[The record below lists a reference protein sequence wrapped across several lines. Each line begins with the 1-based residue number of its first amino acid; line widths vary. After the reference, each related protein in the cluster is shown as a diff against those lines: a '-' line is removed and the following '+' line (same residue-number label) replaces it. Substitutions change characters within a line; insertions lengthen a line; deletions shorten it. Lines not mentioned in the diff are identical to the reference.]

1 MKQIQ
6 LLLLILLFS
15 VVTVSVYGQSI
26 FTNPI
31 TGTNPNT
38 TNPYVIGQIINPN
51 ITVSGIGRGAGITGT
66 NANDRYNTTGWSIG
80 VIDLTDY
87 FEFTLTP
94 TAGFKIDF
102 ASFVYTGQVS
112 AGTPNFS
119 FRSSVDGFTTDIGL
133 PTTTGATISLA
144 GAAYQNINSAITF
157 RLYAYGL
164 AASTTTYSINDFT
177 FNGLV
182 NPIGIISATN
192 GDWYLGSTW
201 VGGVVPTDAQ
211 SAVVDHFVTS
221 IAPITRDAGTYT
233 IINAGK
239 SLAISGGTY
248 TNNGTTSV
256 AGTFEIGTGGYAA
269 GNNFIYNTTTGTL
282 NFNTVGNY
290 VVNATDAYWPV
301 VNGPANVNVL
311 SSGMTL
317 NTGAN
322 RIVSGLFTTASS
334 GLFAVNF
341 PAATLTLNG
350 TCRIDFGGAFGNAP
364 IFGNASTLIYNSAG
378 TYGRGLEWAANGVG
392 TIGVTPGYPN
402 NLQISNST
410 IIDYNNG
417 TPSNK
422 AIAGNLLIDAGSS
435 LYLDFGPPL
444 ASNGDLT
451 VAGNVTNNG
460 NFTLADDVGDD
471 LYLGGNFVN
480 TGVFNSNAKAIF
492 FTKTGT
498 QTVSSTNPLTFSY
511 VVQQPA
517 SGVNIVQLLSDLVIS
532 APSAGNA
539 LSFTNATDVFDINSR
554 NLTIGTLGIANTISG
569 LGSFRGSTTSNLTL
583 LGNGSIGDLRFA
595 TSLQLGTF
603 TVNRTSAAIGC
614 VMTSALTINTTLTLT
629 NGIIDLG
636 NNNMTIGTTAT
647 ITGNSSNNYI
657 IADVSY
663 GVNALLRKNFL
674 AAGTFLYPIGD
685 RTTSDSGSQYAPITL
700 AFTGG
705 TYGGSAAT
713 AVEDIKNPNLDASTD
728 FITRYWRIATT
739 GIAPTSY
746 IATANYY
753 ATDVNG
759 TEANCISNQWN
770 GLTWLNN
777 GNNTGTNTLT
787 LTGTTIPATNQITKG
802 VRDAEINIQQGVTA
816 YATNSTYAFGARALG
831 TNTDVVFTI
840 QNLGQANLNLSA
852 ATIIGNP
859 QYSLF
864 VNYAA
869 AVTGPTGTTTFTIR
883 FSPNAIAAF
892 TGSISIPSNDSS
904 GAENP
909 YIINFTGSGI
919 ASSASDL
926 VLVTGS
932 PAATISSIINDV
944 VLTSTT
950 GVQVMNY
957 TIRDGGAT
965 VDTDNLPTTLT
976 GFTISQSASNNV
988 VNWQNGIQTISLFD
1002 GTTKLADG
1010 VVTATTIVF
1019 SGLNSIAA
1027 DNGTKTLSLR
1037 LSLKCPLG
1045 AGVADS
1051 QDFGFSITP
1060 ANTTFDAL
1068 GSAKNAS
1075 FAVVTNANNT
1085 NVIAVVA
1092 TQLVFSNQPVSTG
1105 VGNTMSNVV
1114 VRAVDTCGN
1123 TDTGFITAI
1132 TLTSTGAMTGQPIN
1146 VNATLGV
1153 ATFIGIV
1160 HTVVAT
1166 NLTMTA
1172 AGTGVTS
1179 ILSSNYDIGAVT
1191 VLEKGDLAILAVNT
1205 TNATSNDEFSFVCF
1219 KDILPGTQIYFT
1231 DNGYERIT
1239 AGLWGDTEG
1248 VFSITRTGT
1257 TLTKG
1262 TIISLESIVSTGIND
1277 PTDFTVSACGV
1288 LDANWTK
1295 SVISPATVFFNL
1307 NKDDQI
1313 WITQGGAWA
1322 SLDNAIPHN
1331 ATYTGGTVLYGWTEI
1346 AWKTAPNYASTAGS
1360 TMFPGNR
1367 CYSTD
1372 VANTANADAFVKFD
1386 DPTNPDFSIL
1396 TRDKIDWIAVI
1407 NDPANWRS
1415 YADNAT
1421 YNAIAANT
1429 NYDYKGAATCPA
1441 LTITAGTFV
1450 DGAWTGLKDTNWF
1463 NCNNWDTLEVPLA
1476 TSNVTLASPK
1486 AIRLADISATATDAA
1501 LFGNIARCNN
1511 LTVSGQKVTLNG
1523 SINNKLEV
1531 NGNLI
1536 INGTGGIDMTDG
1548 VAGTPDGE
1556 ITLLGNWTNSRG
1568 EGFFNEGE
1576 GTVIFKGTTTQNVT
1590 CALGTPEN
1598 FFNVTL
1604 DNTFTTDNFN
1614 SDLIAN
1620 GNLDIRPSKNLT
1632 VKTGHY
1638 ALAGKNLTVGA
1649 GSILEIED
1657 DASLV
1662 QTDDSGIVTNNGT
1675 TRVLK
1680 TTTPYVQYDYT
1691 YWCSPIK
1698 VETTGSVFAANPA
1711 NYIFDFTTAN
1721 YLDLYSVSSSGGTGF
1736 PQVSGSPDTFDDGS
1750 DEWLPKTGASPMLD
1764 AKGYIAMGPTAA
1776 GLTGQSVI
1784 FTENGANGRLNN
1796 GVVTVAVTKDKYN
1809 TDGLTGA
1816 DTFHTN
1822 SNFIGNPFASAIDL
1836 VELKNDNPLLTG
1848 TFYFWTHKT
1857 PIAVLNPGPW
1867 LYNFTNND
1875 YVTFT
1880 TGTGGSASSCSGCP
1894 VPDRYVD
1901 SCQGFFANVTDNGNI
1916 TFNNSQRVTG
1926 NNAAFYRSSTPEDS
1940 KIWLNFGA
1948 SNGETRQILV
1958 GFIDGAEDEYN
1969 PYYDG
1974 LRLENGSGFDFY
1986 SYITSNPA
1994 QRLAVQGLAPFNDQ
2008 KTVPLGLEIIES
2020 GNHSISIANSEGVF
2034 NSGQAI
2040 YLQDNVTNTTHNF
2053 ANGAYVFAN
2062 GVGDAINDR
2071 FLLRFTDPSLGIA
2084 TTDLQ
2089 NNNVIITSKNDKTN
2103 IKSNLLKIDKVL
2115 IYDILGRELLNKTKV
2130 NEFEFSV
2137 NSQWSKQ
2144 ALIVKVVL
2152 ENGEVITKKIVN

>member
-1 MKQIQ
+1 MKQIR
-6 LLLLILLFS
+6 LLLLILLTS
-15 VVTVSVYGQSI
+15 IVSETVYGQSI

-31 TGTNPNT
+31 MGTNPNT
-38 TNPYVIGQIINPN
+38 TNPYIAGQIVDPN
-51 ITVSGIGRGAGITGT
+51 ITVSGIGRGTGISGT
-66 NANDRYNTTGWSIG
+66 NANDRYNTNGWSTT

-94 TAGFKIDF
+94 NGGFKIDF
-102 ASFVYTGQVS
+102 ASFVYTGLVS
-112 AGTPNFS
+112 AGTPSFS
-119 FRSSVDGFTTDIGL
+119 FRSSIDGFTTNIGT
-133 PTTTGATISLA
+133 PTAAGTTISLA
-144 GAAYQNINSAITF
+144 GAAYQNITTATTF

-164 AASTTTYSINDFT
+164 TAATTTYSINDFT
-177 FNGLV
+177 FNGIV
-182 NPIGIISATN
+182 GPSGPFSVTSGDWNVGSTWSTGTVPTSTDNATISATH
-192 GDWYLGSTW
+192 
-201 VGGVVPTDAQ
+201 VV
-211 SAVVDHFVTS
+211 
-221 IAPITRDAGTYT
+221 
-233 IINAGK
+233 
-239 SLAISGGTY
+239 Y
-248 TNNGTTSV
+248 TNTNLTRSAITSV
-256 AGTFEIGTGGYAA
+256 IGTFELRNGGYAN
-269 GNNFIYNTTTGTL
+269 GTNFNYNATSGTL
-282 NFNTVGNY
+282 NFNTSGNY
-290 VVNATDAYWPV
+290 GVNATDVYWPTT
-301 VNGPANVNVL
+301 NPPFNVNVL
-311 SSGMTL
+311 QSGITL
-317 NTGAN
+317 NAGAN
-322 RIVSGLFTTASS
+322 RVVGGIFSTASA
-334 GLFAVNF
+334 GVFAINF
-341 PAATLTLNG
+341 PTATLTLNG
-350 TCRIDFGGAFGNAP
+350 TCRIDLGGAFGNAP
-364 IFGNASTLIYNSAG
+364 IFGNTSTLIYNSGA

-392 TIGVTPGYPN
+392 VIGTTPGYPN
-402 NLQISNST
+402 NLQISNNT
-410 IIDYNNG
+410 TIDYNNG

-435 LYLDFGPPL
+435 LFLDFGPPL
-444 ASNGDLT
+444 PSNGDLT

-517 SGVNIVQLLSDLVIS
+517 SGANIVQLLSDLVIS

-539 LSFTNATDVFDINSR
+539 LTFSNVTDVFDINGR
-554 NLTIGTLGIANTISG
+554 NLTIGTSGIANTILG
-569 LGSFRGSTTSNLTL
+569 LGSFRGSTTSNLSI

-595 TSLQLGTF
+595 TSLQLGSF
-603 TVNRTSAAIGC
+603 TVNRTSAAIAC
-614 VMTSALTINTTLTLT
+614 VMTSPVTINTTLTLT

-647 ITGNSSNNYI
+647 ITGNSSSNYI
-657 IADVSY
+657 IADVNN
-663 GVNALLRKNFL
+663 GINALLRKNFA

-685 RTTSDSGSQYAPITL
+685 STASDLGSQYSPITL

-713 AVEDIKNPNLDASTD
+713 AVEDIKNINLNASTD
-728 FITRYWRIATT
+728 YITRYWRMSST
-739 GIAPTSY
+739 GISPASY
-746 IATANYY
+746 TATANYL
-753 ATDVNG
+753 ATDVVG

-777 GNNTGTNTLT
+777 GNNTGTNVLT
-787 LTGTTIPATNQITKG
+787 LTGTTVPTTNHITKG
-802 VRDAEINIQQGVTA
+802 LIDPEINIRQLLVNYLSGGTPF
-816 YATNSTYAFGARALG
+816 AFGARAVG
-831 TNTDVVFTI
+831 SNTDIVFTI
-840 QNLGQANLNLSA
+840 QNLGQGSLNLGA
-852 ATIIGNP
+852 ATITGGP
-859 QYSLF
+859 EFSLF
-864 VNYAA
+864 ANYVSP
-869 AVTGPTGTTTFTIR
+869 VTGPSGTTTFTIR
-883 FSPNAIAAF
+883 FSPTSIAAF
-892 TGSISIPSNDSS
+892 TGSISIPNNDGS
-904 GAENP
+904 GSENP
-909 YIINFTGSGI
+909 YIINFTGNGI
-919 ASSASDL
+919 ASALSDL
-926 VLVTGS
+926 ILVTGS
-932 PAATISSIINDV
+932 PTPIISSTINDA

-950 GVQVMNY
+950 GVQVMNF

-965 VDTDNLPTTLT
+965 APDTDNLPTILT
-976 GFTISQSASNNV
+976 GFTISQSATDNV
-988 VNWQNGIQTISLFD
+988 GIWSDGIQAISLFD

-1010 VVTATTIVF
+1010 VVTATTVVF
-1019 SGLNSIAA
+1019 SGLNSTAL

-1045 AGVADS
+1045 TGALDGE
-1051 QDFGFSITP
+1051 DFGFSITN
-1060 ANTTFDAL
+1060 ANTTFATT
-1068 GSAKNAS
+1068 GSSKSA
-1075 FAVVTNANNT
+1075 FGAVLNPNLT
-1085 NVIAVVA
+1085 NVIQVVA
-1092 TQLVFSNQPVSTG
+1092 TQLSFSTQPISTG
-1105 VGNTMSNVV
+1105 VGSGMSNVV
-1114 VRAVDTCGN
+1114 VKATDLCGN
-1123 TDTGFITAI
+1123 TDLGFTGSVS
-1132 TLTSTGAMTGQPIN
+1132 LTSTGTMTGQPI
-1146 VNATLGV
+1146 VVSAIAGV
-1153 ATFIGIV
+1153 ATYTSIV

-1172 AGTGVTS
+1172 SASGVSNS
-1179 ILSSNYDIGAVT
+1179 ISANYDIGAIT

-1205 TNATSNDEFSFVCF
+1205 TNTTSNDEFSFVCF

-1231 DNGYERIT
+1231 DNGYERVN
-1239 AGLWGDTEG
+1239 AGQWGDTEG
-1248 VFSITRTGT
+1248 VFSITRSGT
-1257 TLTKG
+1257 TLVKG
-1262 TIISLESIVSTGIND
+1262 TIVSIESLGTGGIND
-1277 PTDFTVSACGV
+1277 PTDFTVSSCGV
-1288 LDANWTK
+1288 VDTNWTK
-1295 SVISPATVFFNL
+1295 SVTSPSTVSFNL
-1307 NKDDQI
+1307 NKNDQI
-1313 WITQGGAWA
+1313 WITQGGVWA
-1322 SLDNAIPHN
+1322 NLDNAIAHN
-1331 ATYTGGTVLYGWTEI
+1331 ATYSGGNVLYGWTEI
-1346 AWKTAPNYASTAGS
+1346 AWKTAPNYASTEGS
-1360 TMFPGNR
+1360 TIFPGNR

-1372 VANTANADAFVKFD
+1372 VANTVNADAFVKFD
-1386 DPTNPDFSIL
+1386 DPVNPDFSST

-1421 YNAIAANT
+1421 YNTIAANT
-1429 NYDYKGAATCPA
+1429 NYNYKGSTTCPA

-1476 TSNVTLASPK
+1476 TSNVTLITPK
-1486 AIRLADISATATDAA
+1486 AIRLADISSLATDAA
-1501 LFGNIARCNN
+1501 LFGGIARCNN

-1536 INGTGGIDMTDG
+1536 INGTGSIDMTDG
-1548 VAGTPDGE
+1548 IAGTPDGE

-1576 GTVIFKGTTTQNVT
+1576 GTVIFKGATANTQNIT

-1614 SDLIAN
+1614 SDLIAK

-1638 ALAGKNLTVGA
+1638 ALAGKNLTVGT
-1649 GSILEIED
+1649 GSVLEIED
-1657 DASLV
+1657 DGSLS

-1675 TRVLK
+1675 TRVHK

-1698 VETTGSVFAANPA
+1698 AETTGSVFAANPF

-1736 PQVSGSPDTFDDGS
+1736 PQVSGTPDTFDDGS

-1764 AKGYIAMGPTAA
+1764 AKGYIAMGPTAT
-1776 GLTGQSVI
+1776 GPTGQSVI
-1784 FTENGANGRLNN
+1784 FTESGANGRLNN

-1809 TDGLTGA
+1809 QDGLTGA

-1822 SNFIGNPFASAIDL
+1822 SNFIGNPYASAIDL

-1926 NNAAFYRSSTPEDS
+1926 NNASFYRSATSEDS
-1940 KIWLNFGA
+1940 KVWLNFGA

-1986 SYITSNPA
+1986 SYIPSNPA

-2008 KTVPLGLEIIES
+2008 KTVPLGLEIIVS
-2020 GNHSISIANSEGVF
+2020 GNHTISIANTEGVF

-2040 YLQDNVTNTTHNF
+2040 YLQDNVTNSIHNF
-2053 ANGAYVFAN
+2053 ANGEYVFEN

-2084 TTDLQ
+2084 NADLQ
-2089 NNNVIITSKNDKTN
+2089 NNNVIITSKNDKT
-2103 IKSNLLKIDKVL
+2103 IVKSNLLKIDKVL
-2115 IYDILGRELLNKTKV
+2115 VYDILGRELLNKIKV
-2130 NEFEFSV
+2130 NEFEFSI
-2137 NSQWSKQ
+2137 NSNWSKQ

-2152 ENGEVITKKIVN
+2152 ENGEVVTKKIVN